1 MKKLSFIGLAF
12 AATLLSTNAM
22 AQKYGDT
29 PEDSVK
35 CVENLSMYREYYKQ
49 KDYVNAYEPWREVIN
64 TCPKSSE
71 NAYIHGPII
80 IKNLL
85 ASKDLTPARRD
96 SLKQEL
102 FGIYDL
108 RIKYFGQEGPNKARK
123 AADIEAYDRSA
134 KAVETYYPIYA
145 EAIAAGQESVPAT
158 YILKYFEATVKFVNT
173 VNKDSIDLIVD
184 NYNTASTLLEKQLAD
199 NPGDADKI
207 HNCIANVEALFAPYA
222 TCEKLDE
229 IFTKKFEAAPEDTNL
244 LRKICD
250 LLESKKCMES
260 KLYFDA
266 TEQLHKLA
274 PSAQTA
280 YLMGNLCY
288 AKKQY
293 SKAAEYFQEAANG
306 LDDDKDKYKAYIRLA
321 NSYSASHN
329 YSASRNAAYKAAN
342 LNPNSGEPY
351 LIIAGLYAQ
360 SAGSCCG
367 DTPVLR
373 KVAYWAAVDKAVKAR
388 SIDNSPEIQERANKF
403 IGTYSAHF
411 PKKADAFMENIIDG
425 NSFYVGGW
433 IGETTTVRTRN

>member
-1 MKKLSFIGLAF
+1 MKKLSFIGLAL
-12 AATLLSTNAM
+12 AATLLSTNAN

-35 CVENLSMYREYYKQ
+35 CIQNLSVYSDFYKQ
-49 KDYVNAYEPWREVIN
+49 KAYVDAYEPWKEVIN

-71 NAYIHGPII
+71 NAYIRGTTIL
-80 IKNLL
+80 KNLI
-85 ASKDLTPARRD
+85 AQKEITQERRD
-96 SLKQEL
+96 SLIEEL
-102 FGIYDL
+102 FSLYDK
-108 RIKYFGQEGPNKARK
+108 RIQYFGNEGPNKARK
-123 AADIEAYDRSA
+123 AADIEAYRGK

-145 EAIAAGQESVPAT
+145 EAIAVGQEAVP
-158 YILKYFEATVKFVNT
+158 YNLILKYFEATVTYVT
-173 VNKDSIDLIVD
+173 VAKKADVDLIVD
-184 NYNTASTLLEKQLAD
+184 NYNTASSLLDKQLAD
-199 NPGDADKI
+199 NPDDAEKI
-207 HNCIANVEALFAPYA
+207 RPCIANVEALFAPYA
-222 TCEKLDE
+222 TCEKLEE
-229 IFTKKFEAAPEDTNL
+229 IFTKKFEETPEDTNL
-244 LRKICD
+244 LRKICN
-250 LLESKKCMES
+250 LLESKKCMDS

-266 TEQLHKLA
+266 TEKLHKLA

-288 AKKQY
+288 SKKQY
-293 SKAAEYFQEAANG
+293 SEAAKYFQEAADG
-306 LDDDKDKYKAYIRLA
+306 LTEDKDKYKAYIRLA
-321 NSYSASHN
+321 NAYSAAHS
-329 YSASRNAAYKAAN
+329 YAASRSAAYKAAN
-342 LNPNSGEPY
+342 IDPTSGEPY

-367 DTPVLR
+367 DTPVLKR
-373 KVAYWAAVDKAVKAR
+373 VAYWAAVDKAVKAR